1 MVSVSLMIM
10 VMSITTVFNVNYIN
24 VKSEKLH
31 KVIMER
37 HEATNEGLT
46 ILIYFF
52 MYSLLDEGY

>member
-1 MVSVSLMIM
+1 MIM
-10 VMSITTVFNVNYIN
+10 VMSITIVFNVNYIN